1 MNSFP
6 LISKPELLSPAGNL
20 EKLKYAFAYGADAVY
35 VGAPKFS
42 LRSRAD
48 ELTYQDFAEG
58 LSWAHER
65 GKQVYLAANLLAH
78 DEDLV
83 PFQEFMA
90 ELAPLGFDGIIVA
103 DLGLL
108 DWVRTHYPD
117 LAVHVSTQA
126 NTTNSWTARFY
137 ERLGVKRLVL
147 ARELSLDAIRGLR
160 DAVSLELE
168 AFVHGAMC
176 ISYSGRCLLSNYFST
191 EHPKAGGV
199 RDANRGDCSQVCRW
213 EFALT
218 EQSRPEVLLPIEEDA
233 YGTAILSSRDLN
245 MSAHVQELLEAGVN
259 SFKIEGRMKSAWYTA
274 SATRVYRHALDR
286 AMAAQVPDEA
296 VLAELQL
303 LSRREYT
310 TGFYFQTDRK
320 TDADGQLR
328 GQPHRNSLQDRRLL
342 ALVEGLE
349 AGEAV
354 CRALNTLREGQNV
367 LAMNPGRADQG
378 LTADEL
384 FVEGERRAMVRIG
397 ERFILRR
404 SGEAE
409 SVLEEFGIL
418 LAPSPKEI
426 L

>member
-286 AMAAQVPDEA
+286 ALVAQAPDLE
-296 VLAELQL
+296 VLEELQL
-303 LSRREYT
+303 LSRREYS

-342 ALVEGLE
+342 GLVERLE
-349 AGEAV
+349 ANDAV
-354 CRALNTLREGQNV
+354 CRALNTLREGQTIV
-367 LAMNPGRADQG
+367 AMNPHRADQW

-384 FVEGERRAMVRIG
+384 WVDGERRAIVRIG
-397 ERFILRR
+397 EKFSLRC
-404 SGEAE
+404 SGQTE
-409 SVLEEFGIL
+409 SALEEFGIL
-418 LAPSPKEI
+418 LAPSSKEI
-426 L
+426 S

>member
-1 MNSFP
+1 MKSFFVNST
-6 LISKPELLSPAGNL
+6 PELLSPAGNL

-35 VGAPKFS
+35 VGAPRFS
-42 LRSRAD
+42 LRARAD
-48 ELTYQDFAEG
+48 ELTYQDFTEG
-58 LSWAHER
+58 LTWAHAH

-78 DEDLV
+78 DEDLP

-90 ELAPLGFDGIIVA
+90 ELAPLGFDGIIIA

-108 DWVRTHYPD
+108 DWVRTNYPD

-137 ERLGVKRLVL
+137 ERLGVQRLVL

-218 EQSRPEVLLPIEEDA
+218 EQSRPEVSLPLEQDA

-245 MSAHVQELLEAGVN
+245 MAAHVQELLEAGVN

-286 AMAAQVPDEA
+286 ALVAQAPDLE
-296 VLAELQL
+296 VLEELQL
-303 LSRREYT
+303 LSRREYS

-342 ALVEGLE
+342 GLVERLE
-349 AGEAV
+349 ANDAV
-354 CRALNTLREGQNV
+354 CRALNTLREGQTIV
-367 LAMNPGRADQG
+367 AMNPHRADQW

-384 FVEGERRAMVRIG
+384 WVDGERRAIVRIG
-397 ERFILRR
+397 EKFSLRC
-404 SGEAE
+404 SGQTE
-409 SVLEEFGIL
+409 SALEEFGIL
-418 LAPSPKEI
+418 LAPSSKEI
-426 L
+426 S

>member
-6 LISKPELLSPAGNL
+6 LNSKPELLSPAGNL

-42 LRSRAD
+42 LRARGD

-78 DEDLV
+78 DEDLS

-108 DWVRTHYPD
+108 DWVRTNYPD

-147 ARELSLDAIRGLR
+147 ARELSLEAIRGLR
-160 DAVSLELE
+160 DAVGLELE

-191 EHPKAGGV
+191 EHPKAEGV

-213 EFALT
+213 EFALA
-218 EQSRPEVLLPIEEDA
+218 EQSRPEVSLPIEEDA

-245 MSAHVQELLEAGVN
+245 MARHVQELLKAGVN
-259 SFKIEGRMKSAWYTA
+259 SLKIEGRMKSAWYTA
-274 SATRVYRHALDR
+274 SATRVYRHSLDR
-286 AMAAQVPDEA
+286 AMAAQAPDEA

-342 ALVEGLE
+342 GLVEQRE
-349 AGEAV
+349 ANQAV
-354 CRALNTLREGQNV
+354 CRALNTLRKGQRV
-367 LAMNPGRADQG
+367 VAMNPGRADQW

-384 FVEGERRAMVRIG
+384 WVDGEQRDMVRIG
-397 ERFILRR
+397 ERFTLHR
-404 SGEAE
+404 SGQAE
-409 SVLEEFGIL
+409 SVLDEFGIL